1 MRTMKTSH
9 RGWTRK
15 GTALPL
21 TAALAVAACS
31 SDPVEAPLDDL
42 FHVEEV
48 GDEVERLVMSRGA
61 PTDIGMDALFEGP
74 VIADD
79 GGCLR
84 WQDEEGPTVVWPY
97 GFSGEMTVDGLS
109 ILDSDGDEVGRVGD
123 EFSLGG
129 GIIPELPEPLGFTQG
144 DRDLAAELCPG
155 DYLLVAPSGADASGA
170 D

>member
-1 MRTMKTSH
+1 MMAAF
-9 RGWTRK
+9 
-15 GTALPL
+15 TA
-21 TAALAVAACS
+21 AACS

-42 FHVEEV
+42 LHVQEV
-48 GDEVERLVMSRGA
+48 GDEPEGLIMTRGA
-61 PTDIGMDALFEGP
+61 PTDIGMTGLFEGAM
-74 VIADD
+74 IADD
-79 GGCLR
+79 AGCLR

-97 GFSGEMTVDGLS
+97 GFSGEVTVEDLS
-109 ILDSDGDEVGRVGD
+109 ILDADGDEVGRVGD

-155 DYLLVAPSGADASGA
+155 DYLLVAPSGAEASGA